1 MRTLVVALVSALALG
16 CGTDSSGE
24 GAATDEMGE
33 NGEPMPTAQG
43 PQSLEQRLE
52 DPQVAQIYRSIMDS
66 IAPDDGWA
74 RTRYIQF
81 DWMIDRGDS
90 PPVRR
95 SHRWDVHEGDYRVE
109 APVGENQMVALFDV
123 DAPTEGERIWLDGT
137 PVEDEA
143 RSDSL
148 ATRAHAMFINDSY
161 WLLFP
166 FKWADPGVSTR
177 YIPSR
182 EVWGEEYEAVELT
195 FDDVGLTPQN
205 RYIALID
212 PETRMMELWQ
222 HFSEASDTVPQFTNR
237 WTDWQ
242 DYGPILLSAGRENQ
256 DGESTIYFENLAAA
270 TEIPDGAFAP
280 PGE

>member
-1 MRTLVVALVSALALG
+1 
-16 CGTDSSGE
+16 
-24 GAATDEMGE
+24 
-33 NGEPMPTAQG
+33 MPTAQG
-43 PQSLEQRLE
+43 PQSLEMRLE

-74 RTRYIQF
+74 RTRYLQF

-90 PPVRR
+90 PPLRR
-95 SHRWDVHEGDYRVE
+95 SHRWNVHEGDYRVE

-123 DAPTEGERIWLDGT
+123 DAPTEGERIWLDGERVT
-137 PVEDEA
+137 DEA
-143 RSDSL
+143 VSDSL
-148 ATRAHAMFINDSY
+148 ANRANAMFINDSY

-166 FKWADPGVSTR
+166 FKWTDPGVLTT

-182 EVWGEEYEAVELT
+182 EVWGREFEAVELT
-195 FDDVGLTPQN
+195 FEDDVGLTPQN

-212 PETRMMELWQ
+212 PETRMMEAWQ
-222 HFSEASDTVPQFTNR
+222 HFTEASDTVPRFTNR

-242 DYGPILLSAGRENQ
+242 DYGPILLSSRRENE
-256 DGESTIYFENLAAA
+256 DGQSTIYFENLAAS
-270 TEIPDGAFAP
+270 TEVPDGAFAP

>member
-1 MRTLVVALVSALALG
+1 MRTLVVALVSAFALA
-16 CGTDSSGE
+16 CGTDTSDE
-24 GAATDEMGE
+24 GGATGQMEGG
-33 NGEPMPTAQG
+33 GEPMPTAQG

-52 DPQVAQIYRSIMDS
+52 DPQVAQIYRSILDS
-66 IAPDDGWA
+66 IAPNDGWA
-74 RTRYIQF
+74 RTRYLRF

-95 SHRWDVHEGDYRVE
+95 SHRWDVHEGDYRLE

-123 DAPTEGERIWLDGT
+123 DAPTDGERIWMDGE

-148 ATRAHAMFINDSY
+148 ANRAHAMFINDSY

-166 FKWADPGVSTR
+166 FKWTDPGVTTR

-182 EVWGEEYEAVELT
+182 EVWGEEWEAVELT
-195 FDDVGLTPQN
+195 FDDVG
-205 RYIALID
+205 
-212 PETRMMELWQ
+212 ETRMMELWQ
-222 HFSEASDTVPQFTNR
+222 HFSEASDTVPRFTNR

-242 DYGPILLSAGRENQ
+242 DYGPILLSSRRENE
-256 DGESTIYFENLAAA
+256 DGQSTIYFENLAAD
-270 TEIPDGAFAP
+270 TVIPDGAFAP
-280 PGE
+280 PAE